1 VFINSPFD
9 EPFRLL
15 LYALVFAVHDC
26 GFKVRSTL
34 EIDDAG
40 RVRIENLYDL
50 IIAEVYK
57 TDPEFVAA
65 RRVYEGLRRAASD
78 LLL

>member
-1 VFINSPFD
+1 
-9 EPFRLL
+9 
-15 LYALVFAVHDC
+15 
-26 GFKVRSTL
+26 VRSTL

-57 TDPEFVAA
+57 TDPEFVAP
-65 RRVYEGLRRAASD
+65 RRVYEGLRRAAPD

>member
-1 VFINSPFD
+1 MFFNCPFD
-9 EPFRLL
+9 EPFRPL

-26 GFKVRSTL
+26 GFKARSTL

-57 TDPEFVAA
+57 TDPEFVAP